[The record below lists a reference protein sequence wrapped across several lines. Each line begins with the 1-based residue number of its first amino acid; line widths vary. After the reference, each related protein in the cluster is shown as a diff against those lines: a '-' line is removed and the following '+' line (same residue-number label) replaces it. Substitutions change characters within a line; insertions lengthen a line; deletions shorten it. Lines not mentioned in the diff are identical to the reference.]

1 MLTILRKLDW
11 KYVISETVIVAIG
24 VAMALMAGAWWQDRT
39 DRGTELAYL
48 QNLRE
53 EFTVTALDL
62 NEEIE
67 LSVESMVAIDEL
79 LELMTSG
86 RLEAPSEV
94 LKRTAKAFE
103 TSVLRPVTATY
114 NDLVTSGNFGIL
126 RSDPLRIALAE
137 WSAHLVIHR
146 RLEDH
151 ILFPHYLATDDFLM
165 RNMTVSEV
173 LQADRIPKAPFEM
186 DVSELL
192 SDRAFWNLLVI
203 RRSWIQNRR
212 VSLEEL
218 QHRLG
223 LVILL
228 LGVQEQPH
236 Q

>member
-11 KYVISETVIVAIG
+11 KYVSSETAIVAIG
-24 VAMALMAGAWWQDRT
+24 VVMALTVNAWWQDRT
-39 DRGTELAYL
+39 DRVTELAYL

-67 LSVESMVAIDEL
+67 SSVESMVAIDEL
-79 LELMTSG
+79 LKLITSG
-86 RLEAPSEV
+86 RVEAPSEV
-94 LKRTAKAFE
+94 LKRMAKAFE
-103 TSVLRPVTATY
+103 TSVLLPVTATY
-114 NDLVTSGNFGIL
+114 DDLVTSGNFGIL
-126 RSDPLRIALAE
+126 RSAPLRIALAE
-137 WSAHLVIHR
+137 WSAHLVTHR

-165 RNMTVSEV
+165 RNTTVSEV

-186 DVSELL
+186 DVSEFL

-203 RRSWIQNRR
+203 RRNWIQNRR
-212 VSLEEL
+212 VSLEAL
-218 QHRLG
+218 QHRLS
-223 LVILL
+223 LVIPL

-236 Q
+236 